1 MRLMNIDVP
10 QFEIT
15 NMDCVI
21 NQQAENDIFK
31 LFRNPGETLHKAW
44 LSPRINQTPSK
55 PLVEVADLD
64 TILGFRGN
72 YMIFPMKQH
81 NALTEIMAMPYV
93 DASFG
98 AMDPDQL
105 SNVSLEDYARYV
117 CCLRNELSTDDFN
130 ALKETLKSWLTML
143 LEDPLRNG
151 DEIIVPTSSLYI
163 EMLLSANTLLE
174 DFKLFHREW
183 DVYKVQEEVQLQ
195 ALENLRISKRILEDK
210 LEDPKIDKKILVEG

>member
-1 MRLMNIDVP
+1 M
-10 QFEIT
+10 
-15 NMDCVI
+15 
-21 NQQAENDIFK
+21 
-31 LFRNPGETLHKAW
+31 
-44 LSPRINQTPSK
+44 
-55 PLVEVADLD
+55 VEVADLD

-72 YMIFPMKQH
+72 YMVLPMKQH
-81 NALTEIMAMPYV
+81 NAFTEIMALPFV

-117 CCLRNELSTDDFN
+117 CCLREKLGKDKFDE
-130 ALKETLKSWLTML
+130 LKETLKGWLKML

-151 DEIIVPTSSLYI
+151 DEIIVPTNSLYI

-183 DVYKVQEEVQLQ
+183 DVYKVQGEVQMQ
-195 ALENLRISKRILEDK
+195 VMENLRMARRILEDK
-210 LEDPKIDKKILVEG
+210 LEDPKIDKKIIVEGNTGTSIDVDNP